1 MGRSWQKIAWLPLLI
16 LFFPIALV
24 FGVLWLV
31 FWLLAAF
38 LLLTAVWLAWCPR
51 GRNVLVVY
59 SNSPIWQTWFEQR
72 ALPALGS
79 RAVVL
84 NWSERKQWTSSSLA
98 VLLFR
103 VFGGTE
109 NFNPFMMVFRPL
121 WWPRTFR
128 FYRAFHDFKHGKP
141 EKVEQMWSEVLKAV

>member
-1 MGRSWQKIAWLPLLI
+1 MSQPAPKRSYEARWWLLPIVLLFLPVI
-16 LFFPIALV
+16 LV
-24 FGVLWLV
+24 VGVLWLV
-31 FWLLAAF
+31 FWLVAVFALLLAA
-38 LLLTAVWLAWCPR
+38 WIAWCPR

-84 NWSERKQWTSSSLA
+84 NWSDRRQWGSSSLA

-103 VFGGTE
+103 VLGGTE
-109 NFNPFMMVFRPL
+109 NFNPMV
-121 WWPRTFR
+121 
-128 FYRAFHDFKHGKP
+128 
-141 EKVEQMWSEVLKAV
+141 